1 VSHFFKKAGRV
12 IWMLFVSILLTLFG
26 VALVKHGSSSAFE
39 LAIVIFIVAA
49 VHWAFCLPIKK
60 DK

>member
-1 VSHFFKKAGRV
+1 MSRFFKKAGRV

-26 VALVKHGSSSAFE
+26 VALVKHGISSAFE

-49 VHWAFCLPIKK
+49 VHWAFWPDIKK
-60 DK
+60 GK